1 MQRIGCH
8 VSGGATVDKWF
19 SAKID
24 TEYILQAKVS
34 VIISRPRCT
43 FLSGM
48 AHITA
53 PAHVDRGMHVL
64 RETREEA
71 RKQDPSGSE
80 RMQLRWLLYQYQV
93 KQGATA
99 D

>member
-1 MQRIGCH
+1 MLRIGCH
-8 VSGGATVDKWF
+8 VSVGTMVDKWF

-34 VIISRPRCT
+34 VNISRPRCA

-53 PAHVDRGMHVL
+53 PAHVDRGTYVL

-71 RKQDPSGSE
+71 RKQEASDSE
-80 RMQLRWLLYQYQV
+80 WMQLRWLLNQYQV
-93 KQGATA
+93 ERCATA